1 MVRFPL
7 GCAAA
12 ALMLAGAVL
21 AAPPHRGD
29 RHRAVAGWV
38 VEDRAE
44 DDGGYVVE
52 LRRETGDI
60 HIRYTAAFWRGND
73 GRIQTTLV
81 ERSDCGNGEE
91 IGRHVVLEARAL
103 RAMFARTLAECAVPP
118 RRIAAVLAG
127 LEPAYALT
135 LAWSRDADAATAA
148 EAAAIA
154 AYGTDGGAQANEAAA
169 DAGASP
175 EPKQ

>member
-1 MVRFPL
+1 LV
-7 GCAAA
+7 G
-12 ALMLAGAVL
+12 GAL

-29 RHRAVAGWV
+29 RHRAVSGWI

-44 DDGGYVVE
+44 DDGGRLVE
-52 LRRETGDI
+52 LRRETGGI
-60 HIRYTAAFWRGND
+60 HIRYSAAFWHGND
-73 GRIQTTLV
+73 GRIQTILV

-103 RAMFARTLAECAVPP
+103 RAMFTRTLAECAVPP
-118 RRIAAVLAG
+118 RRIAALLAG

-135 LAWSRDADAATAA
+135 LTWSRAAEAATAA

-154 AYGTDGGAQANEAAA
+154 AYGAGGGANTNSAAPG
-169 DAGASP
+169 AGANP
-175 EPKQ
+175 EP